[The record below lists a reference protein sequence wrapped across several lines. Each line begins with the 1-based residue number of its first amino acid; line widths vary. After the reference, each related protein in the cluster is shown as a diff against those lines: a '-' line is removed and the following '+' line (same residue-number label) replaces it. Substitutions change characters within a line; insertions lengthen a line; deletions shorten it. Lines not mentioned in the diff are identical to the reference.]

1 MISNRHAS
9 AALKEPGSRDSHSA
23 GGPAP
28 RDVDQSGETTLYSS
42 TFFAVQQDGSIQSA
56 EILVPL
62 VLSRFQ
68 VSSVVDVGCG
78 VGGWLNVFSR
88 HGITDYLGIDGAY
101 VPLDML
107 KIPADKFRAEDLVQL
122 LDIGRAFDL
131 ACCMEVAEHLPESC
145 AEQLVTALVTAA
157 PVILFSAAIP
167 RQGGTAH
174 VNEQW
179 PSYWAEKFG
188 RRGYVAVDC
197 IRPAMYGNPRV
208 DWWYRQNALIFCRPE
223 RCPTGYEPVRSA
235 YELNRVDPSM
245 IEHLFV
251 PDSGTEAVRTINRA
265 LPVLGSAILNKLN
278 IKPRSFGQTPRR

>member
-9 AALKEPGSRDSHSA
+9 AALKEPGSRDSHNA
-23 GGPAP
+23 GGSAP
-28 RDVDQSGETTLYSS
+28 RDADQSGETTLYSS

-107 KIPADKFRAEDLVQL
+107 KIPAAKFRAEDLVRL
-122 LDIGRAFDL
+122 VDIGRAFDL

-179 PSYWAEKFG
+179 PSYWAEKFA

-197 IRPAMYGNPRV
+197 IRPALYGNSRV

-223 RCPTGYEPVRSA
+223 RCPTGYEAVRSA

-278 IKPRSFGQTPRR
+278 IKPRSSGQTPRR